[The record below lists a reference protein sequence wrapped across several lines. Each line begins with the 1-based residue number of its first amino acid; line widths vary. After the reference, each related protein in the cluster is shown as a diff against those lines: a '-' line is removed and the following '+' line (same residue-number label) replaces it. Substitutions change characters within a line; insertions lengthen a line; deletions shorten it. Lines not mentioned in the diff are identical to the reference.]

1 MVARLAPLSKVEK
14 LIDALWILLVQCCL
28 YKITRMMSM
37 HKFKLETALL
47 PDGWARDVV
56 VDVDA
61 AGVISAVTPDSQDG
75 VDANIAGAAIPA
87 VPNVHSHAHQRAMIG
102 LAERSGPGTDSF
114 WTWRE
119 AMYGFA
125 HAMEPEDL
133 EAVAAQLYVETL
145 KSGSTVIGEFQY
157 LHHQRDGTSYYEP
170 AEMSL
175 RCLQAA
181 RRAGIAITMLP
192 TLYAHGGFGGQR
204 PGESQRRFV
213 NGADSFLRIIEAL
226 AKACEG
232 RPLERVGM
240 SPHSLR
246 AVTAELL
253 VEVLQ
258 GLDAMVANA
267 PVHIH
272 VAEQIK
278 EVEDC
283 LSWCGRRPV
292 QYLLEHL
299 PVSTRWCAIHATHM
313 TGTEIAALAA
323 SGAVAGLCPTTEA
336 NLGDGTFPAPSY
348 LAQNGAIAIGSDS
361 HITVSPAEDLR
372 QLEYS
377 QRLLYRARTVLAGGP
392 HRSNGRRLF
401 DAVLAGGAQ
410 AMNHPVGAIAP
421 GRRCDIAVLDTD
433 HPALYGRSGD
443 EILDAWIFS
452 AGNSAVRHVLVAGE
466 AVVSDGRHRGEE
478 EVGTAFCAAIDR
490 LKRRK
495 G

>member
-1 MVARLAPLSKVEK
+1 MSIRK
-14 LIDALWILLVQCCL
+14 L
-28 YKITRMMSM
+28 
-37 HKFKLETALL
+37 KFDSALL
-47 PDGWARDVV
+47 PDGWASHVL
-56 VDVDA
+56 VDIDG
-61 AGVISAVTPDSQDG
+61 AGMITAVTPGSG
-75 VDANIAGAAIPA
+75 EAADASISGAAIPA

-102 LAERSGPGTDSF
+102 LAERSGPGSDSF

-119 AMYGFA
+119 TMYGFVRG
-125 HAMEPEDL
+125 MEPEDL

-157 LHHQRDGTSYYEP
+157 LHHQRDGMPYYEP

-175 RCLQAA
+175 RCVAAA
-181 RRAGIAITMLP
+181 RRAGIAITSLP
-192 TLYAHGGFGGQR
+192 TLYAFGGFGGQR
-204 PGESQRRFV
+204 PGEGQRRFI
-213 NGADSFLRIIEAL
+213 NGADGFLRIIEGL
-226 AKACEG
+226 VKAGEG

-253 VEVLQ
+253 GEVLQ
-258 GLDAMVANA
+258 GLDQMVADA

-283 LSWCGRRPV
+283 LSWSGRRPV
-292 QYLLEHL
+292 QYLLENL
-299 PVSTRWCAIHATHM
+299 PVDGRWCAIHATHM

-336 NLGDGTFPAPSY
+336 NLGDGTFPAVAY
-348 LAQNGAIAIGSDS
+348 LAQGGAIAIGSDS
-361 HITVSPAEDLR
+361 HISVSPAEDLR

-377 QRLLYRARTVLAGGP
+377 QRLLYRARTVLSGGA
-392 HRSNGRRLF
+392 HKSNGRRLL

-410 AMNHPVGAIAP
+410 AMNQPVGAIAA
-421 GRRCDIAVLDTD
+421 GKRCDIAVLDGD
-433 HPALYGRSGD
+433 HPSLYGRTGD
-443 EILDAWIFS
+443 EIIDAWIFS

-466 AVVSDGRHRGEE
+466 VVVSDGRHRHEE
-478 EVGTAFCAAIDR
+478 EIAARFRTAINR
-490 LKRRK
+490 LNQRK